1 MLTLAQDISATH
13 IFANME
19 YEVDELRRDIK
30 LCELIQDAQNKG
42 ENAPRPSLHH
52 DYVLVK
58 PGTVTTG
65 ADKPY
70 SVFSP
75 FHRNWSSK
83 LQADLEEASRE
94 YSGPDANKDSAR
106 TDKKLAELFASR
118 IPEAIEGFELPS
130 DEYRETV
137 HALFPPG
144 TDAAEEVRR
153 FAPPSSSGECN
164 TLTFMCGLP
173 RFSAASLPQKPRQ
186 ASLQS
191 RLWTERP
198 LTMQKNR
205 G

>member
-1 MLTLAQDISATH
+1 MIPQEVLTLSQDISATH

-94 YSGPDANKDSAR
+94 YSGPEANEDSAR
-106 TDKKLAELFASR
+106 TDKKLADLFASKV
-118 IPEAIEGFELPS
+118 PEAIEGFELPS

-144 TDAAEEVRR
+144 TDAAEEVGH
-153 FAPPSSSGECN
+153 A
-164 TLTFMCGLP
+164 
-173 RFSAASLPQKPRQ
+173 AASTSGSCSTLICMCVDVSGSP
-186 ASLQS
+186 
-191 RLWTERP
+191 P
-198 LTMQKNR
+198 LHCHKGKGGPVCKVACGRNAP
-205 G
+205 